1 MTGTTDAPGLKGML
15 QIAIATDDPA
25 KLANYYRDTLG
36 LSVLFE
42 TTGMSFFGA
51 GGVRLMIG
59 PAHGGAKQGD
69 KILYFEPQDF
79 AAAEAALEA
88 RSVKFQQ
95 AANVLQRESGRE
107 LALRPFAD
115 PDGNMLALMGWRPVS
130 SEAVRG

>member
-1 MTGTTDAPGLKGML
+1 MGASEGPGLKGML
-15 QIAIATDDPA
+15 QVAIAASDPA
-25 KLANYYRDTLG
+25 KLSGYYRDTLG

-42 TTGMSFFGA
+42 TSGMSFFGA

-59 PAHGGAKQGD
+59 PAHGASPGD
-69 KILYFEPQDF
+69 KIFYFEPENF

-88 RSVKFQQ
+88 RGVKFPG

-107 LALRPFAD
+107 LALRPFHD
-115 PDGNMLALMGWRPVS
+115 PEGNALALMGWRPVS